1 MREYGYK
8 AAYVRELRAIV
19 DPIALQLPLPRI
31 DPNLVSALS
40 VVTSLGFLLAWNHSR
55 ALALLLLLI
64 TVSLDW
70 CPGLIAKKYEL
81 CSREGYLVDL
91 IADRISEAILF
102 IPYLM
107 PWFCLFILNSILTL
121 FGIAKRKQ
129 IILPLRAAF
138 IVAFVFLELV

>member
-70 CPGLIAKKYEL
+70 CDGLIAKKYEL
-81 CSREGYLVDL
+81 CSRKGYLVDL
-91 IADRISEAILF
+91 VADRVSEGIIFLPF
-102 IPYLM
+102 LV

>member
-1 MREYGYK
+1 MREYGFK
-8 AAYVRELRAIV
+8 SEYVKKLRAIT
-19 DPIALQLPLPRI
+19 DSIPLQLPLPRVN
-31 DPNLVSALS
+31 PSLVSALS
-40 VVTSLGFLLAWNHSR
+40 IVTSLAFILVLKYSPVVAWS
-55 ALALLLLLI
+55 LVVITLLLDW
-64 TVSLDW
+64 LD
-70 CPGLIAKKYEL
+70 GLIAKKYEL

-102 IPYLM
+102 IPYLV

>member
-1 MREYGYK
+1 MREYGFK
-8 AAYVRELRAIV
+8 SEYVKRLRAIT
-19 DPIALQLPLPRI
+19 DSIPLQLPLPRVN
-31 DPNLVSALS
+31 PSLVSALS
-40 VVTSLGFLLAWNHSR
+40 IVTSLAFILVLKHSPVVAWS
-55 ALALLLLLI
+55 LVVITLLLDW
-64 TVSLDW
+64 LD
-70 CPGLIAKKYEL
+70 GLIAKKYEL

-102 IPYLM
+102 IPYLV

>member
-1 MREYGYK
+1 MREYGFK
-8 AAYVRELRAIV
+8 SEYVKKLRAIT
-19 DPIALQLPLPRI
+19 DSIPLQLPLPRVN
-31 DPNLVSALS
+31 PSLVSALS
-40 VVTSLGFLLAWNHSR
+40 IVTSLTFILVLKHSPVVAWS
-55 ALALLLLLI
+55 LVVITLLLDW
-64 TVSLDW
+64 LD
-70 CPGLIAKKYEL
+70 GLIAKKYEL

-102 IPYLM
+102 IPYLV

>member
-1 MREYGYK
+1 MREYGFK
-8 AAYVRELRAIV
+8 SEYVKKLRAIT
-19 DPIALQLPLPRI
+19 DSIPLQLPLPRVN
-31 DPNLVSALS
+31 PSLVSALS
-40 VVTSLGFLLAWNHSR
+40 IVTSLAFILVLKHSPVVAWS
-55 ALALLLLLI
+55 LVVITLLLDW
-64 TVSLDW
+64 LD
-70 CPGLIAKKYEL
+70 GLIAKKHEL

-121 FGIAKRKQ
+121 FGIAKHKQ

-138 IVAFVFLELV
+138 IVAFIFMELV

>member
-1 MREYGYK
+1 MREYGFK
-8 AAYVRELRAIV
+8 SEYVKKLRAIT
-19 DPIALQLPLPRI
+19 DSIPLQLPLPRVN
-31 DPNLVSALS
+31 PSLVSALS
-40 VVTSLGFLLAWNHSR
+40 IVTSLAFILVLKHSPVVAWS
-55 ALALLLLLI
+55 LVVITLLLDW
-64 TVSLDW
+64 LD
-70 CPGLIAKKYEL
+70 GLIAKKYEL

>member
-1 MREYGYK
+1 MREYGFK
-8 AAYVRELRAIV
+8 SEYVKKLRAIT
-19 DPIALQLPLPRI
+19 DSIPLQLPLPRVN
-31 DPNLVSALS
+31 PSLVSALS
-40 VVTSLGFLLAWNHSR
+40 IVTSLAFILVLKHSPVVAWS
-55 ALALLLLLI
+55 LVVITLLLDW
-64 TVSLDW
+64 LD
-70 CPGLIAKKYEL
+70 GLIAKKYEL

-129 IILPLRAAF
+129 FILPLRAAF